1 MSVATAER
9 TGAALSAPGRVVV
22 QNAPEGVDA
31 RFIAALAG
39 DLADGVVVVA
49 RDDQRLAALQD
60 LLKFFAPD
68 LKPVILP
75 AWDCLPYD
83 RSSPNRTIL
92 SERMRALGD
101 LAENGLS
108 GRVMLTT
115 VNAVTQRLLPREEV
129 RGGGFRARVGKRLD
143 QDELIAYLANQGYTR
158 TGTVMEPGEFAVRG
172 GLIDIY
178 PPNDRNPVRLDLFG
192 NELDGL
198 RRFDAMTQR
207 TLRKIRGVMLSPVS
221 ELVLETDRC
230 NRFRARYRE
239 TFGNRAEADPLYESV
254 SEGRPFPGMEH
265 WLPLF
270 HRDLETVFDY
280 AGDAAIV
287 LDHLSEDAAEQ
298 RFQAIADYYATRKE
312 AAQANQGGAGA
323 AGAPYRPLPPEM
335 LYLTKA
341 ELAEALGGHPV
352 GALTPFAVTDKP
364 DPGVIDLGGRQG
376 RDFAKERAVP
386 GANVYEALVRHIE
399 AVIGEDRRVVMAS
412 YSDGARQRLSGML
425 RDSGVPALADVGDF
439 AEAQALHD
447 KVVGLAVLPLE
458 HGFEDGGTVVI
469 SEQDVLGDRLVRK
482 RRQRRRSDNF
492 IANASDLQPG
502 DLVVH
507 ADHGIGRYEGLETLD
522 INGAPHDCLLLTY
535 DGGDKLYLPVENI
548 ELLSRYGSGDGSE
561 AVLDR
566 LGGKAWQSKKA
577 RLKQRLKDMA
587 EALIKV
593 AAARELAEGQRL
605 EAPAGAYHEFCDRF
619 AFQETEDQARA
630 IGQMEDDLAAGRPM
644 DRLVCGD
651 VGFGK
656 TEVALRA
663 AFIAAMEGVQ
673 VAVIAP
679 TTLLVRQHYRTF
691 VERFRDFPV
700 RIGQLSRL
708 ATPKDAKATKDGLKD
723 GGVDI
728 VIGTH
733 ALLSKTIGFRRL
745 GLLIVDEEQHFGVKH
760 KERLKELK
768 DGVHV
773 LTLTATPIPRTLQL
787 ALTGI
792 RDLSI
797 IATPPVD
804 RLAVRTFVMPFDEVV
819 VREALLREH
828 YRGGQ
833 SFFVCPR
840 ISDLPTVEEFLRDH
854 VPEVKFVV
862 AHGQMPVRDLE
873 DAMHAFDEGRYD
885 VLVSTNIVE
894 SGLDVPNA
902 NTMILYRA
910 DMFGLAQTYQLRG
923 RIGRSKT
930 RAYAYLTVPANKKL
944 TDTADRRLRVLQT
957 LDQLGAGFS
966 LASHDLDIRGAGNLL
981 GEEQSGQIREVGVEL
996 YQSML
1001 EEAVAEAR
1009 GTTDAANDQSWSP
1022 NINLGAPVLIPEH
1035 YVPDLSARLDLY
1047 RRLAHVA
1054 DTEEIEG
1061 IAAEMIDR
1069 FGPLPHEVDSL
1080 FEVMTIKRLCRT
1092 ANIAKLDAGPKGA
1105 TLHFREN
1112 RFPDPGGLVR
1122 FISGQ
1127 SGTAKL
1133 RPDHTM
1139 VYLRNWDDV
1148 PARVKG
1154 VRMLVRG
1161 LAKIVEEAGA
1171 AA

>member
-1 MSVATAER
+1 MTEELA
-9 TGAALSAPGRVVV
+9 GAFAAPGRTLV
-22 QNAPEGVDA
+22 QNAPEGLDA
-31 RFIAALAG
+31 RFAAELARSREAG
-39 DLADGVVVVA
+39 AVFVA
-49 RDDQRLAALQD
+49 RDDQRLTAVRD
-60 LLKFFAPD
+60 LLKFFAPS
-68 LKPVILP
+68 LKPLILP

-83 RSSPNRTIL
+83 RSSPNRLIL
-92 SERMRALGD
+92 AERMRTLGEI
-101 LAENGLS
+101 AEKGLS
-108 GRVMLTT
+108 GRLLLTT
-115 VNAVTQRLLPREEV
+115 VNAVTQRLLPRDEV
-129 RGGGFRARVGKRLD
+129 RGGGFRASVGQRV
-143 QDELIAYLANQGYTR
+143 DEAELVAYLTHQGYTR
-158 TGTVMEPGEFAVRG
+158 TGTVMEPGEFAIRG
-172 GLIDIY
+172 GLIDIF

-198 RRFDAMTQR
+198 RRFDPMSQR
-207 TLRKIRGVMLSPVS
+207 TLRKIRRFRLTPVS
-221 ELVLETDRC
+221 EMVLEEGRC
-230 NRFRARYRE
+230 NRFRAKYRE
-239 TFGNRAEADPLYESV
+239 IFGNRAEKDPIYESV

-270 HRDLETVFDY
+270 QRDMETVFDY
-280 AGDAAIV
+280 AGDAVFI
-287 LDHLSEDAAEQ
+287 LDHLSEDATQ
-298 RFQAIADYYATRKE
+298 NRFQAIADYYTTRKE
-312 AAQANQGGAGA
+312 AADVSSPATGAT
-323 AGAPYRPLPPEM
+323 YRPLPPDQ
-335 LYLTKA
+335 LYLSAGEWT
-341 ELAEALGGHPV
+341 EGLAGQPV
-352 GALTPFAVTDKP
+352 AALTPFAVSDRP
-364 DPGVIDLGGRQG
+364 DPAVRDLAGRQG
-376 RDFAKERAVP
+376 RDFAQERAVP
-386 GANVYEALVRHIE
+386 GANVYEALIKYIE
-399 AVIGEDRRVVMAS
+399 TVLAEDRRVVLAS

-425 RDSGVPALADVGDF
+425 RDGGVPALADVDDF
-439 AEAQALHD
+439 AEAMSLHP

-458 HGFEDGGTVVI
+458 HGFENAEVVVI

-482 RRQRRRSDNF
+482 RKQRRRAENF

-507 ADHGIGRYEGLETLD
+507 ADHGIGCYQGLETLD
-522 INGAPHDCLLLTY
+522 VADAPHDCLLLTY
-535 DGGDKLYLPVENI
+535 EGGDRLFLPVENI
-548 ELLSRYGSGDGSE
+548 ELLSRYGSGDGST
-561 AVLDR
+561 ATLDR
-566 LGGKAWQSKKA
+566 LGGRAWQSKKA

-593 AAARELAEGQRL
+593 AADRELAEGQVL
-605 EAPAGAYHEFCDRF
+605 EPPAGAFQEFCDRF
-619 AFQETEDQARA
+619 PYHETDDQARA
-630 IGQMEDDLAAGRPM
+630 IEQVQDDLGSGRPM

-673 VAVIAP
+673 VAVVAP

-691 VERFRDFPV
+691 RERFRDFPV
-700 RIGQLSRL
+700 RIEQLSRL
-708 ATPKDAKATKDGLKD
+708 VAAKDAKLTREALKE
-723 GGVDI
+723 GQVDI
-728 VIGTH
+728 IIGTH
-733 ALLSKTIGFRRL
+733 ALLSKTVGFKRL
-745 GLLIVDEEQHFGVKH
+745 GLLVVDEEQHFGVKH

-768 DGVHV
+768 ANVHV

-819 VREALLREH
+819 AREALLREH

-840 ISDLPTVEEFLRDH
+840 ISDLSTVEAFLTDH

-862 AHGQMPVRDLE
+862 AHGQMATGDLE
-873 DAMHAFDEGRYD
+873 DAMNAFDDGTYD

-902 NTMILYRA
+902 NTMIIYRA
-910 DMFGLAQTYQLRG
+910 DMFGLAQMYQLRG

-930 RAYAYLTVPANKKL
+930 RAYAYLTVPANKRL
-944 TDTADRRLRVLQT
+944 TDTADRRLKVLQT
-957 LDQLGAGFS
+957 LDQLGAGFT

-1001 EEAVAEAR
+1001 EEAVAEAK
-1009 GTTDAANDQSWSP
+1009 GATDAANDQSWSP

-1054 DTEEIEG
+1054 DTDEIES

-1069 FGPLPHEVDSL
+1069 FGALPPEVDSL

-1092 ANIAKLDAGPKGA
+1092 ANISKLDAGPKGA
-1105 TLHFREN
+1105 TVTFREN

-1133 RPDHTM
+1133 RPDHTL
-1139 VYLRNWDDV
+1139 VYLRGWDDV

-1154 VRMLVRG
+1154 VRQLVRG
-1161 LAKIVEEAGA
+1161 LAKIVEQAEAA
-1171 AA
+1171 

>member
-1 MSVATAER
+1 MLEDLA
-9 TGAALSAPGRVVV
+9 GAFAAPGRRLVH
-22 QNAPEGVDA
+22 NAPDGLDA
-31 RFIAALAG
+31 RFIAELTRTHE
-39 DLADGVVVVA
+39 DGVVFIA
-49 RDDQRLAALQD
+49 RDDQRLAAAQD
-60 LLKFFAPD
+60 MVHFFAPD
-68 LKPVILP
+68 LAVDVLP

-83 RSSPNRTIL
+83 RSSPNKLIL
-92 SERMRALGD
+92 AERMRALG
-101 LAENGLS
+101 LISERGVK
-108 GRVMLTT
+108 GRLLLTT
-115 VNAVTQRLLPREEV
+115 VNAITQRVLPREEAQN
-129 RGGGFRARVGKRLD
+129 GGFEATVGDRV
-143 QDELIAYLANQGYTR
+143 DEDGLIRYLSLQGYTR

-172 GLIDIY
+172 GLIDIF
-178 PPNDRNPVRLDLFG
+178 PPNDSHPVRLDLFG
-192 NELDGL
+192 SELESL

-207 TLRKIRGVMLSPVS
+207 TVEKIDRFELTPVS
-221 ELVLETDRC
+221 EIVLTTDTS

-239 TFGNRAEADPLYESV
+239 TFGNRAERDPIYDAISDE
-254 SEGRPFPGMEH
+254 RPFSGMEH

-270 HRDLETVFDY
+270 HSRLETLFDY
-280 AGDAAIV
+280 FDDAAIV
-287 LDHLSEDAAEQ
+287 LDHLSEDAVNA
-298 RFQAIADYYATRKE
+298 RFQAVSDYYTTRKE
-312 AAQANQGGAGA
+312 AADAGGGETTGA
-323 AGAPYRPLPPEM
+323 TYRPLPPES
-335 LYLTKA
+335 LYLTNM
-341 ELAEALGGHPV
+341 EWTEALGSMPV
-352 GALTPFAVTDKP
+352 AALTPFTVGEENT
-364 DPGVIDLGGRQG
+364 PGLIDVSGRQG
-376 RDFAKERAVP
+376 RDFAPERAIP
-386 GANVYEALVRHIE
+386 GTNVYDALVGHIE
-399 AVIGEDRRVVMAS
+399 DTFAGGRRFVMAS

-425 RDSGVPALADVGDF
+425 RDQGVPALADVADF
-439 AEAQALHD
+439 GEAMALHK

-458 HGFEDGGTVVI
+458 RGFEDADVVVV

-482 RRQRRRSDNF
+482 RKQRRRSENF

-522 INGAPHDCLLLTY
+522 ITGAPHDCLLLTY
-535 DGGDKLYLPVENI
+535 DGGDRLYLPVENI
-548 ELLSRYGSGDGSE
+548 ELLSRYGSGDGTDSQ
-561 AVLDR
+561 LDR
-566 LGGKAWQSKKA
+566 LGGRAWQTKKA

-593 AAARELAEGQRL
+593 AATRELAEGQRMT
-605 EAPAGAYHEFCDRF
+605 APAGAFHEFCDRF
-619 AFQETEDQARA
+619 PYHLTEDQGRA
-630 IGQMEDDLAAGRPM
+630 ISQVEDDLGIGRPM

-679 TTLLVRQHYRTF
+679 TTLLVRQHLRTF
-691 VERFRDFPV
+691 QERFKDFPV
-700 RIGQLSRL
+700 RIAQLSRL
-708 ATPKDAKATKDGLKD
+708 VTAKDAKLTKEGMKDGTI
-723 GGVDI
+723 DI

-733 ALLSKTIGFRRL
+733 ALLSKTIGFRRM

-819 VREALLREH
+819 AREALLREH

-833 SFFVCPR
+833 TFFVCPR
-840 ISDLPTVEEFLRDH
+840 ISDLSTVEAFLKDH

-873 DAMHAFDEGRYD
+873 DAMHAFDDGAYD
-885 VLVSTNIVE
+885 VLVSTSIIE

-902 NTMILYRA
+902 NTMIVYRA
-910 DMFGLAQTYQLRG
+910 DMFGLAQMYQLRG

-930 RAYAYLTVPANKKL
+930 RAYAYLTVPANKRL

-957 LDQLGAGFS
+957 LDQLGAGFT

-996 YQSML
+996 YQAML

-1009 GTTDAANDQSWSP
+1009 GMTDEANDQSWSP
-1022 NINLGAPVLIPEH
+1022 NINLGAPVLIPDT
-1035 YVPDLSARLDLY
+1035 YVADLSARLDLY

-1054 DTEEIEG
+1054 DTDEIES

-1069 FGPLPHEVDSL
+1069 FGPLPSEVDSL

-1105 TLHFREN
+1105 TLSFREN
-1112 RFPDPGGLVR
+1112 RFPDPAGLVQ

-1139 VYLRNWDDV
+1139 VYLRDWEDV
-1148 PARVKG
+1148 SKRVKG
-1154 VRMLVRG
+1154 VRLLVRG
-1161 LAKIVEEAGA
+1161 LAKIVEKA
-1171 AA
+1171 AAEAA

>member
-1 MSVATAER
+1 MVEDLA
-9 TGAALSAPGRVVV
+9 GVFGAPGRRLV
-22 QNAPEGVDA
+22 QNAPEGLDA
-31 RFIAALAG
+31 KFIAELTQAHPEGA
-39 DLADGVVVVA
+39 VFVA
-49 RDDQRLAALQD
+49 RDDQRLAAAQD
-60 LLKFFAPD
+60 MIHFFAPD
-68 LKPVILP
+68 LEVDVLP

-83 RSSPNRTIL
+83 RSSPNRLIL
-92 SERMRALGD
+92 AERMRTLGV
-101 LAENGLS
+101 LAERGLL
-108 GRVMLTT
+108 GRLLLTT
-115 VNAVTQRLLPREEV
+115 VNAITQRVLPKEEAQN
-129 RGGGFRARVGKRLD
+129 GGFEAAVGSRV
-143 QDELIAYLANQGYTR
+143 DEDSLIRYLSLQGYTR
-158 TGTVMEPGEFAVRG
+158 TGTVMEAGEFAVRG
-172 GLIDIY
+172 GLIDIF
-178 PPNDRNPVRLDLFG
+178 PPNDSHPVRLDLFG
-192 NELDGL
+192 SELESL

-207 TLRKIRGVMLSPVS
+207 TVEKIERFALTPVS
-221 ELVLETDRC
+221 EIVLTTDSC

-239 TFGNRAEADPLYESV
+239 TFGNRAERDPLYDAISDE
-254 SEGRPFPGMEH
+254 RPFSGMEH

-270 HRDLETVFDY
+270 HRRLETVFDY
-280 AGDAAIV
+280 VDDAVVV
-287 LDHLSEDAAEQ
+287 LDHLVDDAVSE
-298 RFQAIADYYATRKE
+298 RFQAVHDYYTTRKE
-312 AAQANQGGAGA
+312 AAGAGGGEA
-323 AGAPYRPLPPEM
+323 TGATYRPLTPES
-335 LYLTKA
+335 LYLTNM
-341 ELAEALGGHPV
+341 EWTDALGALSV
-352 GALTPFAVTDKP
+352 AALTPFAVAEEASR
-364 DPGVIDLGGRQG
+364 GLVDLGGRQG
-376 RDFAKERAVP
+376 RDFASERAVP
-386 GANVYEALVRHIE
+386 GTNVYDALVNHIE
-399 AVIGEDRRVVMAS
+399 DSFAGGRRVIMAS

-425 RDSGVPALADVGDF
+425 RDQGVPALSDVASFD
-439 AEAQALHD
+439 EAMALHK

-458 HGFEDGGTVVI
+458 RGFENAGTLVI

-482 RRQRRRSDNF
+482 RKQRRRSENF
-492 IANASDLQPG
+492 IANASDLQPK
-502 DLVVH
+502 DFVVH

-535 DGGDKLYLPVENI
+535 DGGDRLYLPVENI
-548 ELLSRYGSGDGSE
+548 ELLSRYGSGDGAE
-561 AVLDR
+561 AHLDK
-566 LGGKAWQSKKA
+566 LGGRAWQSKKA

-593 AAARELAEGQRL
+593 AATRELAQGQRMT
-605 EAPAGAYHEFCDRF
+605 APAGAFQEFCDRF
-619 AFQETEDQARA
+619 PFHETEDQARA
-630 IGQMEDDLAAGRPM
+630 IGQVEDDLGMGRPM

-663 AFIAAMEGVQ
+663 AFIAAMEGMQ

-679 TTLLVRQHYRTF
+679 TTLLVRQHFRTF
-691 VERFRDFPV
+691 QERFKDFPV
-700 RIGQLSRL
+700 RIAQLSRL
-708 ATPKDAKATKDGLKD
+708 VTPKDSKLTKGEMKDGTI
-723 GGVDI
+723 DI

-819 VREALLREH
+819 AREALLREH

-840 ISDLPTVEEFLRDH
+840 INDLATVEAFLRDH
-854 VPEVKFVV
+854 VPEVKFVS

-873 DAMHAFDEGRYD
+873 DAMHAFDDGAYD
-885 VLVSTNIVE
+885 VLVSTNIIE

-902 NTMILYRA
+902 NTMIVYRA
-910 DMFGLAQTYQLRG
+910 DMFGLAQMYQLRG

-930 RAYAYLTVPANKKL
+930 RAYAYLTVPANKRL

-957 LDQLGAGFS
+957 LDQLGAGFT

-996 YQSML
+996 YQAML

-1009 GTTDAANDQSWSP
+1009 GLTDEANDQSWSP
-1022 NINLGAPVLIPEH
+1022 NINLGAPVLIPES
-1035 YVPDLSARLDLY
+1035 YVADLSARLDLY

-1054 DTEEIEG
+1054 DTDEIES

-1069 FGPLPHEVDSL
+1069 FGPLPSEVDSL

-1092 ANIAKLDAGPKGA
+1092 AHIAKLDAGPKGA
-1105 TLHFREN
+1105 TLSFRDN
-1112 RFPDPGGLVR
+1112 RFPDPGGLVQ

-1139 VYLRNWDDV
+1139 VYLRDWDDV
-1148 PARVKG
+1148 PKRVKG
-1154 VRMLVRG
+1154 VRLLVRG
-1161 LAKIVEEAGA
+1161 LAKIVEKASA
-1171 AA
+1171 AAA

>member
-1 MSVATAER
+1 VNAFSPEDLA
-9 TGAALSAPGRVVV
+9 GAFRAPGRRLV
-22 QNAPEGVDA
+22 QNAPEGLDA
-31 RFIAALAG
+31 RFIAELA
-39 DLADGVVVVA
+39 ARNPDGAVFIA
-49 RDDQRLAALQD
+49 RDDQRLAAAQD
-60 LLKFFAPD
+60 MIRFFRPD
-68 LKPVILP
+68 LEIEILP

-83 RSSPNRTIL
+83 RSSPNRLIL
-92 SERMRALGD
+92 AERMRTLGL
-101 LAENGLS
+101 LADGGVS
-108 GRVMLTT
+108 GRLLMTT
-115 VNAVTQRLLPREEV
+115 VNAVTQRVVPRDEV
-129 RGGGFRARVGKRLD
+129 RDGRFSARSGGRLD
-143 QDELIAYLANQGYTR
+143 ENELIRFLTLQGYTR

-172 GLIDIY
+172 GLIDIF
-178 PPNDRNPVRLDLFG
+178 PPHDPHPVRLDMFG
-192 NELDGL
+192 DELESL
-198 RRFDAMTQR
+198 RLFDAMTQR
-207 TLRKIRGVMLSPVS
+207 TIERIDGFELTPVS
-221 ELVLETDRC
+221 EIVLTDDTC

-239 TFGNRAEADPLYESV
+239 TFGNRAEKDPLYEAI
-254 SEGRPFPGMEH
+254 SEQRPFAGMEH

-270 HRDLETVFDY
+270 HSRLETVFDY
-280 AGDAAIV
+280 FGDAALV
-287 LDHLSEDAAEQ
+287 VDHLAEDAASA
-298 RFQAIADYYATRKE
+298 RFQAIADYYGTRKE
-312 AAQANQGGAGA
+312 AAEAGGGELTGA
-323 AGAPYRPLPPEM
+323 TYRPLPADA
-335 LYLTKA
+335 LYLSET
-341 ELAEALGGHPV
+341 EWAEALGDRPV
-352 GALTPFAVTDKP
+352 AELTPFAVADQ
-364 DPGVIDLGGRQG
+364 PGAGLVDLKGRQG
-376 RDFAKERAVP
+376 RDFAPERATP
-386 GANVYEALVRHIE
+386 GANVYEALVAHID
-399 AVIGEDRRVVMAS
+399 AAFAEDRRVVVAT
-412 YSDGARQRLSGML
+412 YSEGARQRLSGML
-425 RDSGVPALADVGDF
+425 RDQGVPALSDVGDYD
-439 AEAQALHD
+439 EALALHA

-458 HGFEDGGTVVI
+458 RGFEDATTVVI

-482 RRQRRRSDNF
+482 RRQRRRSENF

-522 INGAPHDCLLLTY
+522 VAGAPHDCLALTY
-535 DGGDKLYLPVENI
+535 DGGDRLFLPVENI

-561 AVLDR
+561 AQLDR

-593 AAARELAEGQRL
+593 AAGRELAEGQRMTP
-605 EAPAGAYHEFCDRF
+605 PAGAYHEFCDRF
-619 AFQETEDQARA
+619 PYHETDDQARA
-630 IGQMEDDLAAGRPM
+630 IGQVEDDLGAGRPM

-673 VAVIAP
+673 VAIIAP

-691 VERFRDFPV
+691 LERFRDFPV
-700 RIGQLSRL
+700 RIAQLSRL
-708 ATPKDAKATKDGLKD
+708 VTPKESKLVKQGLADGTID
-723 GGVDI
+723 V

-733 ALLSKTIGFRRL
+733 ALLSKTMNFRRL

-768 DGVHV
+768 SGVHV

-819 VREALLREH
+819 AREALLREH

-833 SFFVCPR
+833 TFFVCPR
-840 ISDLPTVEEFLRDH
+840 ISDLATVEAFLKDH

-873 DAMHAFDEGRYD
+873 DAMHAFDDGSYD
-885 VLVSTNIVE
+885 VLVSTNIIE

-902 NTMILYRA
+902 NTMIVYRA
-910 DMFGLAQTYQLRG
+910 DMFGLAQLYQLRG

-930 RAYAYLTVPANKKL
+930 RAYAYLTVPANKRL

-957 LDQLGAGFS
+957 LDTLGAGFT

-1009 GTTDAANDQSWSP
+1009 GVTDVASDQSWSP

-1035 YVPDLSARLDLY
+1035 YVMDLSARLDLY

-1054 DTEEIEG
+1054 DTDEIEA

-1069 FGPLPHEVDSL
+1069 FGPLPPEVDSL

-1092 ANIAKLDAGPKGA
+1092 AHIAKLDAGPKGA
-1105 TLHFREN
+1105 TLAFRDN
-1112 RFPDPGGLVR
+1112 SFPDPAGLVQ
-1122 FISGQ
+1122 FIAGQ

-1139 VYLRNWDDV
+1139 VYLRSWDDV
-1148 PARVKG
+1148 PKRVKG

-1161 LAKIVEEAGA
+1161 LARIVEKVA
-1171 AA
+1171 A

>member
-1 MSVATAER
+1 MQHDLA
-9 TGAALSAPGRVVV
+9 GAFAAPGRRLV
-22 QNAPEGVDA
+22 QNAPEGLDA
-31 RFIAALAG
+31 KFLAELTQSH
-39 DLADGVVVVA
+39 DDGVVFVA
-49 RDDQRLAALQD
+49 RDDQRLAAAQD
-60 LLKFFAPD
+60 MVQFFAPD
-68 LKPVILP
+68 LVVEVLP

-83 RSSPNRTIL
+83 RSSPNRIIL
-92 SERMRALGD
+92 AERMRALGE
-101 LAENGLS
+101 LAERGLK
-108 GRVMLTT
+108 GRLLLTT
-115 VNAVTQRLLPREEV
+115 VNAITQRVLPKADARD
-129 RGGGFRARVGKRLD
+129 GGFEASVGG
-143 QDELIAYLANQGYTR
+143 QVDEDALIRYLSLQGYTR

-172 GLIDIY
+172 GLIDIF
-178 PPNDRNPVRLDLFG
+178 PPNDSHPVRLDLFG
-192 NELDGL
+192 RDLESL

-207 TLRKIRGVMLSPVS
+207 TLERIERFELTPVS
-221 ELVLETDRC
+221 EVVLTTDTC

-239 TFGNRAEADPLYESV
+239 TFGNRAERDPLYEAISD
-254 SEGRPFPGMEH
+254 ERPFSGMEH

-270 HRDLETVFDY
+270 HRRLETVFDY
-280 AGDAAIV
+280 VGDAAVV
-287 LDHLSEDAAEQ
+287 LDHLSEDAAAA
-298 RFQAIADYYATRKE
+298 RFQAIQDYFTTRKE
-312 AAQANQGGAGA
+312 AAEAGGGEATGA
-323 AGAPYRPLPPEM
+323 TYRPLPPDA
-335 LYLTKA
+335 LYLSET
-341 ELAEALGGHPV
+341 EWSECLGALPV
-352 GALTPFAVTDKP
+352 AALTPFAVAEDAAA
-364 DPGVIDLGGRQG
+364 GLIDLQGRQG
-376 RDFAKERAVP
+376 RDFAPERAVP
-386 GANVYEALVRHIE
+386 GTNVYEALVGHIE
-399 AVIGEDRRVVMAS
+399 AAFADNRRVVMAS

-425 RDSGVPALADVGDF
+425 RDQGVQALSDVADY
-439 AEAQALHD
+439 AEAQALHE

-458 HGFEDGGTVVI
+458 RGFEDQGTLVI

-482 RRQRRRSDNF
+482 RKQRRRAENF
-492 IANASDLQPG
+492 IANAADLQPG

-507 ADHGIGRYEGLETLD
+507 TDHGIGRYEGLETLD

-548 ELLSRYGSGDGSE
+548 ELLSRYGSGDGVD
-561 AVLDR
+561 AHLDK
-566 LGGKAWQSKKA
+566 LGGRAWQTKKA

-593 AAARELAEGQRL
+593 AATRELAEGQRMT
-605 EAPAGAYHEFCDRF
+605 APAGAFHEFCDRF
-619 AFQETEDQARA
+619 PYHETEDQSRA
-630 IGQMEDDLAAGRPM
+630 IGQVEDDLGSGRPM

-679 TTLLVRQHYRTF
+679 TTLLVRQHFRTF
-691 VERFRDFPV
+691 QERFKDFPV
-700 RIGQLSRL
+700 RIAQLSRL
-708 ATPKDAKATKDGLKD
+708 VTPKDAKLTKEGMKDGTI
-723 GGVDI
+723 DI
-728 VIGTH
+728 IIGTH

-768 DGVHV
+768 AGVHV

-840 ISDLPTVEEFLRDH
+840 ISDLATVEAFLKDH

-873 DAMHAFDEGRYD
+873 DAMHAFDDGAYD
-885 VLVSTNIVE
+885 VLVSTNIIE

-902 NTMILYRA
+902 NTMIVYRA

-930 RAYAYLTVPANKKL
+930 RAYAYLTVPANKRL
-944 TDTADRRLRVLQT
+944 TDSADKRLRVLQT
-957 LDQLGAGFS
+957 LDQLGAGFT

-996 YQSML
+996 YQAML

-1009 GTTDAANDQSWSP
+1009 GMTDEANDQSWSP
-1022 NINLGAPVLIPEH
+1022 NINLGAPVLIPES
-1035 YVPDLSARLDLY
+1035 YVTDLSARLDLY

-1054 DTEEIEG
+1054 DTDEIES

-1069 FGPLPHEVDSL
+1069 FGPLPSEVDSL

-1105 TLHFREN
+1105 TLSFRDN
-1112 RFPDPGGLVR
+1112 RFPDPAGLVQ
-1122 FISGQ
+1122 FIAGQ

-1139 VYLRNWDDV
+1139 VYLRNWEDV

-1154 VRMLVRG
+1154 VRTLVRG
-1161 LAKIVEEAGA
+1161 LAKIVEKATA
-1171 AA
+1171 AAA